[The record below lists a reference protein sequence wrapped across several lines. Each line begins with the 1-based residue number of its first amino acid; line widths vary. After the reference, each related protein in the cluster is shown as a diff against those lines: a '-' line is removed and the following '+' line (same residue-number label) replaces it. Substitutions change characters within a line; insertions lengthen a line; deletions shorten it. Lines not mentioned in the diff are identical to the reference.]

1 MDALP
6 THPVATSPADG
17 IWTRRALGM
26 LALLFAWRVTY
37 LAICP
42 LELCPDEAYYWDWS
56 RQLDWGYYSKPPM
69 VAWIIGLATRI
80 GGHSEFMI
88 RLPAACLGTLG
99 LWPVYMLARRL
110 FDARV
115 GFWTL
120 IAVAATPGMAAMS
133 LLMTIDA
140 PFLCAWAFAVWCVW
154 ELLSPRPMNVRWLPA
169 AIVATGL
176 GLLSKQTMIAIV
188 PLSLLWL
195 ATSSVDRRK
204 LFSPVVW
211 MWIGGSL
218 LFLAPVIWWNQ
229 QHGWI
234 TAQHTSEHFQS
245 KSASMG
251 QHTVWFFEFWAS
263 QFGVVSPISC
273 GLMIGLTVTGLWS
286 WRQTD
291 RRVQYLICFSA
302 IPMLGV
308 SGLSAFQRVQP
319 NWPAAFHLT
328 AFVLLAAWGCGAWS
342 VTVSA
347 DRIRRWFPAGVAT
360 GGVLAVAVYVVP
372 FVVPNSPLAG
382 GSLDATARLRGW
394 KALGLGVGEELQ
406 ATSRSRQTL
415 LIAAT
420 GRGPV
425 STLAYYVPGQPHV
438 YRWNRT
444 GCVESQHE
452 IWGGVRGHPGW
463 DAVLVTHGGAELAAE
478 LAAAF
483 DDVEQGPLV
492 EARLGADRIQ
502 QLQLW
507 HGRGFRRWPEP
518 IDRPATFRTAA
529 LRLANH
535 TTEDEAP

>member
-1 MDALP
+1 LGVLSALF
-6 THPVATSPADG
+6 V
-17 IWTRRALGM
+17 
-26 LALLFAWRVTY
+26 WRVIY

-69 VAWIIGLATRI
+69 IAWIIGLATRL
-80 GGHSEFMI
+80 GGHSEFVI
-88 RLPAACLGTLG
+88 RLPAACLGTIG
-99 LWPVYMLARRL
+99 LWPVYMLGRRL

-120 IAVAATPGMAAMS
+120 IAVAATPGMVALS

-154 ELLSPRPMNVRWLPA
+154 ELLSPPQLNVRWLPA
-169 AIVATGL
+169 AMVATGL

-195 ATSSVDRRK
+195 ATSTADRRK
-204 LFSPVVW
+204 LFSLVVW
-211 MWIGGSL
+211 VWIGGSL
-218 LFLAPVIWWNQ
+218 LFLAPVLWWNQ

-245 KSASMG
+245 KPVSAG
-251 QHTVWFFEFWAS
+251 QHAVWFLEFWTS
-263 QFGVVSPISC
+263 QFGVLSPISC

-286 WRQTD
+286 WRSMD
-291 RRVQYLICFSA
+291 RRVQYLLCFSA

-342 VTVSA
+342 VAVSSN
-347 DRIRRWFPAGVAT
+347 RPRRWFPAGVAT
-360 GGVLAVAVYVVP
+360 GGVLAIAVYAMP
-372 FVVPNSPLAG
+372 FLVPNSHLAG
-382 GSLDATARLRGW
+382 SPLDATVRLRGW
-394 KALGLGVGEELQ
+394 KTLGLGVGEELQ
-406 ATSRSRQTL
+406 ATSRPRQTL

-425 STLAYYVPGQPHV
+425 SALAYYVPGQPRV
-438 YRWNRT
+438 YRWNGT
-444 GCVESQHE
+444 GVVESQHE

-463 DAVLVTHGGAELAAE
+463 DAVLMTHGGAELPAE

-483 DDVEQGPLV
+483 EVVEPGQLV
-492 EARLGADRIQ
+492 EARLGADRTQ
-502 QLQLW
+502 QFQLW
-507 HGRGFRRWPEP
+507 HGRGFRGWPDP
-518 IDRPATFRTAA
+518 LGSPAISKTAA
-529 LRLANH
+529 IRLASH
-535 TTEDEAP
+535 ATEDETP